1 MPVESLRDNLRSQ
14 IDAILLEATETQL
27 QIVLQ
32 FIRGM
37 K

>member
-14 IDAILLEATETQL
+14 IDAILSEATETQL